1 MTSTSTQLQDGAS
14 LPPGSRFRK
23 YDVFLSFRG
32 EDTRNGFVDHLY
44 SALHQ
49 KVIFTF
55 KDDLK
60 LERGESISPALL
72 KAIEESKFAVV
83 VFSKNYASS
92 KWCLEE
98 LVKILECQKT
108 RGLTIL
114 PVFYKVDPSD
124 LRKQRGSVGEAF
136 AKHEGDSSDEKE
148 KQKVQRWRN
157 VLIEAANIS
166 GWDSKTHGPEAKL
179 VQNIAIHILNRLGDN
194 GSSVLEDVVGLYPR
208 IAKVMSLLEIGLD
221 LDDPRIVGIC
231 GMGGIGKT
239 TIAKAVYH
247 QICSRFDASCY
258 LPNVREAADG
268 KHGLESLQRSLLFD
282 IFSVSDSDIK
292 IRNLDQGR
300 SMIMNRVRCMRVL
313 VVLDDVDQL
322 DQLEALF
329 GKLDWFGSGSRIIIT
344 TRNSH
349 LLKILEVNYVY
360 NVEQLNHEEALE
372 LFCCKA
378 FRKNQQTQ
386 GYKGLTDIVVYYAG
400 GVPLALRVLGSF
412 LFGRSIIEWQSA
424 VDRLRQRPNAKIQE
438 VLKLSYDGLDHEEK
452 EIFLDIACF
461 FKWKS
466 KDYAM
471 DILDACGF
479 HADIGIRVLE
489 DKALVTITNNKINMH
504 DLIQEMGRHIVNEE
518 SPKEP
523 GRRSRLWKDKDIY
536 HTLAKKTGT
545 EAVEIIDLDSHETKE
560 ISLSPDTFSKMSK
573 LRLLKLSNV
582 QLPNGLNY
590 LSNDLSLLDWHGYP
604 LKYLPSNFLPNNLI
618 KLKMSSSCLKQ
629 AWNGRM
635 YLDKLKYVDL
645 SYSSCITKKLDFT
658 QVTNLKELSLEGC
671 TNLVEIDPSIKAI
684 KRIMLLNLRGCK
696 YLKVLPTGCWLKSL
710 KQLDLSGCSKLKN
723 VFEVL
728 VFTECLIKLDLD
740 GTCVKELPVEHLSN
754 LQYISLRDCKKLTSL
769 PSGICGLK
777 FLRHLIVSGCS
788 KLSKLPENLGGL
800 LRLQE
805 LRADFTAIKQLPS
818 SIVHLKELIYL
829 SFRRC
834 KGGVTSTPWN
844 SLFSSFLIPKE
855 SQDPMGFELPPLSSL
870 RSLFILDLRNC
881 NLLEGFLPDDLGSLS
896 CLKYLYLSGTNIT
909 SLPTSISN
917 LQRLYVLHLMDCKK
931 LKTLPYLPTNI
942 YFINASGCTSLET
955 MQGLRI
961 HNNRD
966 MQYMDIILTNCHP
979 LAKNQPSLHV
989 ELIRNHLKL
998 QNIAH
1003 CPYRTIVFPGRE
1015 IPKYFSNQNNMGN
1028 YVRIQLMPYWYQRLR
1043 AFVVCAV
1050 FESKAPSDAL
1060 VYVECYWIRN
1070 DVVVSTELF
1079 WVSWF
1084 HFESDH
1090 FFLRS
1095 LKFWKKEYCDLETWT
1110 DVLFYFASTRPEM
1123 LVPVKCAAEFEY
1135 ETDEEWEDPCAS
1147 IQQSDCDEFE
1157 SIEWMQDVV
1166 SKKRSWH
1173 DYDCNKA
1180 NIGEQLNFKRP
1191 RHAVAQ
1197 WRDSESEL
1205 SEIYIQN
1212 IRNSVELRTPTF
1224 GEVDCTSFIFD
1235 VDLKWTDGR
1244 LNGHTVSIWG

>member
-536 HTLAKKTGT
+536 HTLAKKT
-545 EAVEIIDLDSHETKE
+545 
-560 ISLSPDTFSKMSK
+560 
-573 LRLLKLSNV
+573 
-582 QLPNGLNY
+582 
-590 LSNDLSLLDWHGYP
+590 
-604 LKYLPSNFLPNNLI
+604 
-618 KLKMSSSCLKQ
+618 
-629 AWNGRM
+629 
-635 YLDKLKYVDL
+635 
-645 SYSSCITKKLDFT
+645 
-658 QVTNLKELSLEGC
+658 VTNLKELSLEGC